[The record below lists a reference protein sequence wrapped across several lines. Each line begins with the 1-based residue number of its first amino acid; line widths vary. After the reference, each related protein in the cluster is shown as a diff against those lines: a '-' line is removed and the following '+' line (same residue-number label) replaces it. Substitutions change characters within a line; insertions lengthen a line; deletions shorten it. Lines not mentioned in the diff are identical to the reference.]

1 VYALELRGCEP
12 LTISNRLITY
22 LNMKTPAVVGLPRW
36 LKLFALGTLLVF
48 VAFAVL
54 HVALGG
60 ASMHGH

>member
-1 VYALELRGCEP
+1 
-12 LTISNRLITY
+12 
-22 LNMKTPAVVGLPRW
+22 MKTPAVVGLPRW